1 MQTDARLSLL
11 ELLAE
16 RRFPEAERQLRRML
30 IADPADAASRA
41 LRALVLADLE
51 RLDEAT
57 AEARRAAADDPELAY
72 AQWVLGCVLAAR
84 GRFAEAVPVA
94 RRAVGLAPADPD
106 HHFLLARCHAG
117 AASWSA
123 ARDAAERGLALD
135 PGHTGCANLRALALQ
150 GTGRPA
156 DADQAFVDAL
166 SLDTAN
172 AFARAGRG
180 WLALRQGHDPRAALP
195 HFQHAL
201 QIDPGSAWARDGM
214 MAALKARNPVY
225 RAMLR
230 YFLWMNSLTPGTR
243 WAIILG
249 GVLGFNLLRRVSRA
263 QPELLPFLLP
273 LMVAYGIFLLLSWTA
288 DPLFD
293 FLLRFD
299 PVGRT
304 LVPPDRRAASLWVV
318 ATLGVAL
325 SCAVGALATGVGAA
339 WMLALFFALLVI
351 PVSATFGCEPG
362 WPRTAMGA
370 YTAAVAVL
378 GVAGAALDGEPGRT
392 LFVVGILGAVL
403 GSWLGRGLAS
413 TVPAR

>member
-1 MQTDARLSLL
+1 MELDARTSLM

-16 RRFPEAERQLRRML
+16 RRLPEAERQLRRML
-30 IADPADAASRA
+30 IADPGDVPTRA
-41 LRALVLADLE
+41 LRALLLTELE

-57 AEARRAAADDPELAY
+57 GEARRAVADDPELAY
-72 AQWVLGCVLAAR
+72 AQWVLGCVLAAC

-106 HHFLLARCHAG
+106 HHCLLARCHAG
-117 AASWSA
+117 AGSWPA
-123 ARDAAERGLALD
+123 AQDAAERGLALD
-135 PGHTGCANLRALALQ
+135 PEHTGCANLRALALQ
-150 GTGRPA
+150 RTGRPA

-180 WLALRQGHDPRAALP
+180 WMALRQGHGPRAALP

-201 QIDPGSAWARDGM
+201 EIDPGSAWARDGL

-225 RAMLR
+225 RTLLR
-230 YFLWMNSLTPGTR
+230 YFLWMNSLTPRAR

-249 GVLGFNLLRRVSRA
+249 GILGFNLLRRVSRA
-263 QPELLPFLLP
+263 QPELMPFLLP
-273 LMVAYGIFLLLSWTA
+273 FMGAYGVFVLLTWTA

-299 PVGRT
+299 TVGRT

-325 SCAVGALATGVGAA
+325 SCAVGALVTGVGAA
-339 WMLALFFALLVI
+339 WMLALFFGLLVI

-378 GVAGAALDGEPGRT
+378 GVAGAAMDGEAGSS
-392 LFVVGILGAVL
+392 LFVLGLFGAAL
-403 GSWLGRGLAS
+403 GSWLGRGLAGV
-413 TVPAR
+413 VPAR